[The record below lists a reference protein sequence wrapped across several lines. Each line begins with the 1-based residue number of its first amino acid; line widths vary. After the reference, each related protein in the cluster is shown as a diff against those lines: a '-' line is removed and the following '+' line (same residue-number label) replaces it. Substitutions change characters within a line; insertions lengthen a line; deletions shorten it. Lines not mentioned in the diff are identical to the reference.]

1 MECDYGRDPR
11 AGTGNHGRGAK
22 IDDSDDDDDN
32 GDDDDSG
39 GDYGPRSQSW
49 ADRRQKQMIMTPMMM
64 MNLVMIV

>member
-1 MECDYGRDPR
+1 MAEILA

-39 GDYGPRSQSW
+39 GDYGPRS
-49 ADRRQKQMIMTPMMM
+49 
-64 MNLVMIV
+64 